1 MNKQRKK
8 YYQIKWKNSVVKSIK
23 VIAKNEKKHIIK
35 EIEKLQKN
43 PLLGKKL
50 QGDYEEFRRI
60 RIGNYRVLYF
70 ADFQKISI
78 IILKISHRK
87 DAYR

>member
-8 YYQIKWKNSVVKSIK
+8 YYQIKWKKSAVKSIK
-23 VIAKNEKKHIIK
+23 VIAKNERKYIIK
-35 EIEKLQKN
+35 EIEKLPKT

-60 RIGNYRVLYF
+60 RIGNYRVIYF
-70 ADFQKISI
+70 VDFQRISI
-78 IILKISHRK
+78 LILKISHRK

>member
-8 YYQIKWKNSVVKSIK
+8 YYQIKWKNSAVKSIK
-23 VIAKNEKKHIIK
+23 VIAKNEKTHIIK

-50 QGDYEEFRRI
+50 QAGYEEFSNKS
-60 RIGNYRVLYF
+60 GNP
-70 ADFQKISI
+70 
-78 IILKISHRK
+78 
-87 DAYR
+87 